1 MKITQNEKGQTQ
13 YHLEKINDLLIIPE
27 DVWDRNGGWD
37 TFKMAINSMRL
48 MLTVNEGSGE
58 GEELIR
64 DHILNTPFILTD
76 DGDSIAGIR
85 IEDDIYDVENK
96 GGYEMRFVLRGD
108 KE

>member
-48 MLTVNEGSGE
+48 MLSVNEA
-58 GEELIR
+58 
-64 DHILNTPFILTD
+64 
-76 DGDSIAGIR
+76 DGRFQLAKAR
-85 IEDDIYDVENK
+85 IDRSERPVGAI
-96 GGYEMRFVLRGD
+96 
-108 KE
+108 